1 MKNVHADHR
10 EEVTYKV
17 TKVDGTVIEIKIAET
32 PENRYRINCA
42 KRYGAVFE
50 RVQ

>member
-1 MKNVHADHR
+1 MEKEPENNVVEYR
-10 EEVTYKV
+10 VKR
-17 TKVDGTVIEIKIAET
+17 VDGTVVKIKVVET
-32 PENRYRINCA
+32 PENKYGINCA

>member
-1 MKNVHADHR
+1 MKTLHA
-10 EEVTYKV
+10 ETSEVTTYKV
-17 TKVDGTVIEIKIAET
+17 TKVDGTVVEVKIEDT